1 MRLREVLLCALLA
14 GACELASAQD
24 TTTGNAEMQAMQPA
38 AAQQRGVGS
47 YNSRDL
53 TEILPQ
59 AGDLALGLDAS
70 PILDY
75 FGNMFNNSIH
85 NSTSS
90 FLRSS
95 SPILYMR
102 YHLSDKLALRARLQW
117 KGNKQSSSFQ
127 VADQEALAK
136 DPMSEAKVQDRKV
149 IRNNGW
155 TFGTGVQYFRGYG
168 RLRGFVGCD
177 LDYKVGR
184 DVERYYY
191 GNKMTSDNKTPL
203 TSNWSSGSS
212 SNKSERLLVKSAGW
226 VHNIGVGAFVGVE
239 YYFLPKMCI
248 GVESGARMN
257 ATLRGKGK
265 EQSERFVGNTYHN
278 DWVKTTDVNPD
289 VDFTVATETPGD
301 HFYANFYFM
310 FHF

>member
-1 MRLREVLLCALLA
+1 MKLRRVLLCALLA
-14 GACELASAQD
+14 GMCGAAEAQD
-24 TTTGNAEMQAMQPA
+24 TMTGTAETQPA

-75 FGNMFNNSIH
+75 FGNMFNNSVN
-85 NSTSS
+85 NSTSA

-117 KGNKQSSSFQ
+117 RGNKQSSSFQ
-127 VADQEALAK
+127 VADQEALAR
-136 DPMSEAKVQDRKV
+136 DPMSEAKVQDRRV
-149 IRNNGW
+149 IRNNAW
-155 TFGTGVQYFRGYG
+155 MFGTGVQYFRGYG

-203 TSNWSSGSS
+203 TSDWSGGS

-226 VHNIGVGAFVGVE
+226 AHNIGVGAFVGVE